1 MLISRSFFG
10 ELNLAQTQSTPP
22 AFIIIAFII
31 IYAHISSL
39 TEQQQQRQNK
49 NTNANLRLVDVQR
62 IVPVSYM
69 PDHQQI
75 LSGVRKL

>member
-39 TEQQQQRQNK
+39 TEQQQQQNK